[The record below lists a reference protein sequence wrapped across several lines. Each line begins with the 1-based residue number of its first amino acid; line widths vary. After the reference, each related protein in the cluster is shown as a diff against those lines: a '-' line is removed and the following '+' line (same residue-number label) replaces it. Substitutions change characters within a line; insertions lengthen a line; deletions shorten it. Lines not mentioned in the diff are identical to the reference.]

1 MNLGKQQP
9 AHPMSGSLS
18 LTSPAAAAS
27 LAALARRV
35 RQAAPPLF
43 WGGMA
48 MLALSLLSVLLAAVD
63 SRTLLG
69 VSVWLKP
76 WKFQFSLGVYL
87 LTLALMMVWLP
98 QASTRTRAARFV
110 VWGALL
116 SGTFEVAYIS
126 LQAAQGLPSHFNVST
141 RAAAVMYQLMG
152 LGALT
157 LTCAGLVL
165 AILIARARDYALSSP
180 LKLSIVLGLVLT
192 FLLGTGF
199 GAYLSSQMSGHWVGG
214 IRSDAG
220 GLPVVRWSR
229 SGGDLRVA
237 HFFGIHAMHFIPVW
251 ALAIQAWR
259 LPAAQARFAVWAFA
273 AVYSAFSTLTFVQAL
288 RGQPFGVL

>member
-1 MNLGKQQP
+1 MPDSNP
-9 AHPMSGSLS
+9 
-18 LTSPAAAAS
+18 LTATP
-27 LAALARRV
+27 LAAHLTGLTHRV
-35 RQAAPPLF
+35 RKAAPPLF
-43 WGGMA
+43 WGGVA
-48 MLALSLLSVLLAAVD
+48 MLALSALTLLLPAFD

-98 QASTRTRAARFV
+98 GASLRTRAAQFV

-116 SGTFEVAYIS
+116 SGSFEIAYIS
-126 LQAAQGLPSHFNVST
+126 LQAAQGLPSHFNIST
-141 RAAAVMYQLMG
+141 RFAALMYQLMG
-152 LGALT
+152 LGAVT
-157 LTCAGLVL
+157 LTSCGLVL
-165 AILIARARDYALSSP
+165 ALLIARSRDYALPAP

-220 GLPVVRWSR
+220 GLPVVKWSR

-237 HFFGIHAMHFIPVW
+237 HFFGIHAMHFIPAW
-251 ALAIQAWR
+251 GLALHGLR
-259 LPAAQARFAVWAFA
+259 LPAAQARIAIWAFA
-273 AVYSAFSTLTFVQAL
+273 VIYTVFSSLTFVQAL
-288 RGQPFGVL
+288 RRQPFAVF